1 MYILRPDID
10 EERYAQEVSRFEELI
25 KQEGGE
31 VRGIEEQGRRA
42 LAYEIKHYDQGYY
55 VLMEFALEPERLPR
69 VDERFKLNEAVLRH
83 QIVRLEARPAA
94 RQVKREEQD

>member
-10 EERYAQEVSRFEELI
+10 EERYAQEISRFEEFV

-31 VRGIEEQGRRA
+31 VGGVEERGKRA

-55 VLMEFALEPERLPR
+55 VLMNFTLEPDRLPR
-69 VDERFKLNEAVLRH
+69 VDERFKLSDAVLRH
-83 QIVRLEARPAA
+83 QIVRLAA
-94 RQVKREEQD
+94 REEQT

>member
-10 EERYAQEVSRFEELI
+10 EERYAQEVSRFEEFV

-31 VRGIEEQGRRA
+31 VGGIEEQGKRA

-55 VLMEFALEPERLPR
+55 VLMNFTLEPGRLPR
-69 VDERFKLNEAVLRH
+69 IDERFKLSDAVLRH
-83 QIVRLEARPAA
+83 QIVRLRG
-94 RQVKREEQD
+94 REERT